1 MATNGWSKRN
11 VTGTLIAEID
21 QFEEVMAERILIEEE
36 IELLEAMIINT
47 ARVGEGSAYEQMGV
61 DLDESLRVAREKLRS
76 LG

>member
-36 IELLEAMIINT
+36 IELLEAMIFN
-47 ARVGEGSAYEQMGV
+47 ASGDVNGQMGV
-61 DLDESLRVAREKLRS
+61 DLDESLRVAHEKLRN
-76 LG
+76 LKC

>member
-36 IELLEAMIINT
+36 IELLEAMIFN
-47 ARVGEGSAYEQMGV
+47 ASGDVNGQMGV
-61 DLDESLRVAREKLRS
+61 DLDESLRVAREKLRN
-76 LG
+76 LKC